1 MPTSPGVLP
10 GARAAV
16 RARDRSE
23 TAFVAETP
31 SPDHSRPDGSSVPPP
46 AVRRRASMTRR
57 LGLLAAVLAVA
68 LGGVLLQHRL
78 QVADAPGSIANGTT
92 TLPATAVAPS
102 AAVAPA
108 PIGWVDVPSS
118 DTVVGP
124 VVKLAGWALDADR
137 IRAVEVRVGGRTQ
150 PATYGVARHDV
161 AAVKPG
167 YPDNPG
173 SGFEVEVDV
182 RALAGTAAGDR
193 VRLDVVAINRQGV
206 ETLLARKSVVPPPP
220 ESVWR
225 ALDPGTLGTA
235 ERFYVLPGVSGIAL
249 DGAKELDTVYRAYA
263 SPTFAVGI
271 RVPILYLRTTLGAAH
286 DWRFDPNWDIER
298 RCGSRRIAEDS
309 LATLLDYVKAHR
321 LPLLVTLNGGVWS
334 DASCGVPEWDVTD
347 HLETDPANCQW
358 NQANEVM
365 ADDALKHLPGSQES
379 PELGRVLTFNV
390 YARDNRHYKRR
401 NLQAAGKLI
410 ATFAKA
416 NPELFVGINL
426 DPDNVL
432 NPFYEEKQ
440 WYDYNPGTLKQF
452 RHWLAG
458 TGPYAGDGG
467 RDVPD
472 LRRFRRATPLTLAE
486 VNRLAGKAWQR
497 WQDVDPPREF
507 PRTGRPFWDDPWTH
521 EWERFRRHLVAL
533 HYEELAQWLVEAGIP
548 AGRIHTSQGFM
559 GPAADAMP
567 FALYLD
573 SPSKNYDTGGISVEG
588 AVPRHGHLGVTVYG
602 PAAENDIRMETP
614 DSLFA
619 AFSRQDRDWA
629 IVEINTT
636 DLRAPGVLPDYAR
649 AYRVFRD
656 AFNFGA
662 RFVSPMAWNGSNG
675 IFAGQPGYVAY
686 TAWRNTPFEEAMR
699 DFAVSHA
706 YLPRGARLWTFGTPQ
721 LATDD
726 GWTVQAPATLVA
738 DRARIEVRG
747 DGPRALASPPRLAL
761 PRGRVDRLVLG
772 IDPASLAGV
781 EVAGRGAAG
790 DWVPLA
796 RHDGQRAAPAGPAGI
811 VLPLAWPASLPTIEQ
826 LRITLEPRDA
836 TRPLTLRHIALYPP
850 APQAAASAPAGR

>member
-1 MPTSPGVLP
+1 V
-10 GARAAV
+10 
-16 RARDRSE
+16 
-23 TAFVAETP
+23 
-31 SPDHSRPDGSSVPPP
+31 
-46 AVRRRASMTRR
+46 
-57 LGLLAAVLAVA
+57 LAAA
-68 LGGVLLQHRL
+68 LGGLLLHHRL
-78 QVADAPGSIANGTT
+78 QVADRAE
-92 TLPATAVAPS
+92 PATGGPASPTAAAPPG
-102 AAVAPA
+102 AAVAAA
-108 PIGWVDVPSS
+108 PIGWVDIPNG

-137 IRAVEVRVGGRTQ
+137 IRAVEVRVGDRSQ
-150 PATYGVARHDV
+150 PATYGVSRNDV

-167 YPDNPG
+167 YADNPR

-182 RALAGTAAGDR
+182 RSLVGSGAAAR
-193 VRLDVVAINRQGV
+193 VRLDVVAINRRGA
-206 ETLLARKSVVPPPP
+206 ETLLARKSVVPPAAQ
-220 ESVWR
+220 SVWR
-225 ALDPGTLGTA
+225 SLDPGTTRTA
-235 ERFYVLPGVSGIAL
+235 ERFHVLPGVSGIAL

-321 LPLLVTLNGGVWS
+321 LPLLVTLNGGVWA

-401 NLQAAGKLI
+401 NLQVAGALI
-410 ATFAKA
+410 AAFAKA
-416 NPELFVGINL
+416 NPELFVGVNL

-432 NPFYEEKQ
+432 NPFYEERQ

-458 TGPYAGDGG
+458 TGPYAADGG

-472 LRRFRRATPLTLAE
+472 LRRFRRAAPLTLAG
-486 VNRLAGKAWQR
+486 VNRLAGRAWQR
-497 WQDVDPPREF
+497 WEDVDPPREF
-507 PRTGRPFWDDPWTH
+507 PRSGRPFWEDPWTH

-533 HYEELAQWLVEAGIP
+533 HYEELAQWLVEVGIP
-548 AGRIHTSQGFM
+548 ASRIHTSQGFM
-559 GPAADAMP
+559 GPAAEAMP
-567 FALYLD
+567 FALYVD

-588 AVPRHGHLGVTVYG
+588 AVPRHGHLGATVYG

-619 AFSRQDRDWA
+619 AFARQDRDWA
-629 IVEINTT
+629 IVETNTT
-636 DLRAPGVLPDYAR
+636 DLRAPDVLPDYAR

-656 AFNFGA
+656 AFNYGA

-675 IFAGQPGYVAY
+675 IYAGQPGYVAY

-699 DFAVSHA
+699 DFALSHA
-706 YLPRGARLWTFGTPQ
+706 YVPRGARLWTFGTPQ
-721 LATDD
+721 LASDD
-726 GWTVQAPATLVA
+726 GWTGRGATTLVA
-738 DRARIEVRG
+738 SRG
-747 DGPRALASPPRLAL
+747 RVEISGNGPRALASPPRLAL

-772 IDPASLAGV
+772 IDPASLSGV
-781 EVAGRGAAG
+781 EVAGRGATG

-796 RHDGQRAAPAGPAGI
+796 RHDSGRDATTGPAGI
-811 VLPLAWPASLPTIEQ
+811 VLPLAWPVSLLAIEE
-826 LRITLEPRDA
+826 LRITLEPREA
-836 TRPLTLRHIALYPP
+836 TLPLTLRHIALYPP
-850 APQAAASAPAGR
+850 APGAPASKASGPAGR

>member
-1 MPTSPGVLP
+1 M
-10 GARAAV
+10 
-16 RARDRSE
+16 
-23 TAFVAETP
+23 
-31 SPDHSRPDGSSVPPP
+31 
-46 AVRRRASMTRR
+46 
-57 LGLLAAVLAVA
+57 LAVA
-68 LGGVLLQHRL
+68 LGGALLQHRL
-78 QVADAPGSIANGTT
+78 QVADAPGTAAGGGAASA
-92 TLPATAVAPS
+92 PA

-108 PIGWVDVPSS
+108 PIGWVDVPGG

-137 IRAVEVRVGGRTQ
+137 IRAVEVRVGGRAQ
-150 PATYGVARHDV
+150 PATFGIARHDV

-167 YPDNPG
+167 YPDNPL
-173 SGFEVEVDV
+173 SGFEAEVDV
-182 RALAGTAAGDR
+182 RALVGDAAGER

-206 ETLLARKSVVPPPP
+206 ETLLARKSVVPPVVQ
-220 ESVWR
+220 SVWR
-225 ALDPGTLGTA
+225 ALDPGTFGAA
-235 ERFYVLPGVSGIAL
+235 EHFHVLPGVSGIAL

-271 RVPILYLRTTLGAAH
+271 RVPILYMRTTLGAAH

-309 LATLLDYVKAHR
+309 LAILLDYVKAHR

-334 DASCGVPEWDVTD
+334 DASCAVPEWDATD

-401 NLQAAGKLI
+401 NLQAAGARI
-410 ATFAKA
+410 AAFANA
-416 NPELFVGINL
+416 NPELFVGVNL

-458 TGPYAGDGG
+458 TGPYAGNGG

-472 LRRFRRATPLTLAE
+472 LRRFRRAAPLTLAE
-486 VNRLAGKAWQR
+486 VNRLAGRDWQR
-497 WQDVDPPREF
+497 WEDVDPPREF
-507 PRTGRPFWDDPWTH
+507 PRSGRPFWDDPWTR

-533 HYEELAQWLVEAGIP
+533 HYDELAQWLVEAGIP
-548 AGRIHTSQGFM
+548 AARIHTSQGFM
-559 GPAADAMP
+559 GPAAEAMP

-588 AVPRHGHLGVTVYG
+588 AIPRHGHLGATVYG

-619 AFSRQDRDWA
+619 AFSRLDREWA

-636 DLRAPGVLPDYAR
+636 DLRAPAVLPDYAR

-656 AFNFGA
+656 AFNYGA
-662 RFVSPMAWNGSNG
+662 RFISPMAWNGSNG
-675 IFAGQPGYVAY
+675 IYAGQPGYVAY

-706 YLPRGARLWTFGTPQ
+706 YVPRGARLWTFGTPQ
-721 LATDD
+721 LASDD
-726 GWTVQAPATLVA
+726 GWTAGPATTLVA
-738 DRARIEVRG
+738 GSARLEVRG
-747 DGPRALASPPRLAL
+747 EGSRTLVSPPRLAL
-761 PRGRVDRLVLG
+761 PRGRVDRLVLAT
-772 IDPASLAGV
+772 DPASLARV

-790 DWVPLA
+790 KWVPLA
-796 RHDGQRAAPAGPAGI
+796 RRDAVPGATSGPVGI
-811 VLPLAWPASLPTIEQ
+811 VLPLAWPATLPTIEE
-826 LRITLEPRDA
+826 LRITLAPRA
-836 TRPLTLRHIALYPP
+836 PAEPLTLRHIALYPP
-850 APQAAASAPAGR
+850 ARVAPASKISGPAGR

>member
-1 MPTSPGVLP
+1 MLVL
-10 GARAAV
+10 
-16 RARDRSE
+16 
-23 TAFVAETP
+23 
-31 SPDHSRPDGSSVPPP
+31 
-46 AVRRRASMTRR
+46 
-57 LGLLAAVLAVA
+57 A
-68 LGGVLLQHRL
+68 LGGALLQHRL
-78 QVADAPGSIANGTT
+78 RIATGPEPTANVPVASPAAAGAPG
-92 TLPATAVAPS
+92 V
-102 AAVAPA
+102 AVAPA
-108 PIGWVDVPSS
+108 PIGWVDLPSS

-124 VVKLAGWALDADR
+124 VVKVAGWALDADR
-137 IRAVEVRVGGRTQ
+137 IRMVEVRVGGRAQ
-150 PATYGVARHDV
+150 PATYGISRQDV

-167 YPDNPG
+167 YADNPL
-173 SGFEVEVDV
+173 SGFEAEVDL
-182 RALAGTAAGDR
+182 RSLAGPEVADR
-193 VRLDVVAINRQGV
+193 IRLDVVAINRQGV

-225 ALDPGTLGTA
+225 ALDPGTLGAA
-235 ERFYVLPGVSGIAL
+235 ERFHVLPGVSGIAL
-249 DGAKELDTVYRAYA
+249 DGAKELDTVYRAYT

-271 RVPILYLRTTLGAAH
+271 RVPILYMRTTLGAAH

-309 LATLLDYVKAHR
+309 LATLLDHVKAHG

-401 NLQAAGKLI
+401 NLQAAGALI
-410 ATFAKA
+410 ARFAKA
-416 NPELFVGINL
+416 NPGLFVGVNL

-432 NPFYEEKQ
+432 NPFYEEQQ

-458 TGPYAGDGG
+458 TGPYAGNGG

-472 LRRFRRATPLTLAE
+472 LRRFRRAAPLTLAE
-486 VNRLAGKAWQR
+486 VNQLAGRAWRR
-497 WQDVDPPREF
+497 WEDVDPPREF
-507 PRTGRPFWDDPWTH
+507 PRTGRPFWEDPWTH

-533 HYEELAQWLVEAGIP
+533 HYEELAQWLAEAGIP

-567 FALYLD
+567 FALRLD
-573 SPSKNYDTGGISVEG
+573 SPAKNYDTGGISVEG
-588 AVPRHGHLGVTVYG
+588 AIPRHGHLGATVYG

-619 AFSRQDRDWA
+619 AFSRLDREWA

-636 DLRAPGVLPDYAR
+636 DLRAPAVLPDYAR

-656 AFNFGA
+656 AFNYGA

-675 IFAGQPGYVAY
+675 IYAGQPGYVAY

-706 YLPRGARLWTFGTPQ
+706 YVPRGARLWTFGTPQ
-721 LATDD
+721 LASDD
-726 GWTVQAPATLVA
+726 GWTAGPATSVVA
-738 DRARIEVRG
+738 GRARLEVRG
-747 DGPRALASPPRLAL
+747 DGPRTLASPPRLAL

-772 IDPASLAGV
+772 IDPASLARV

-790 DWVPLA
+790 EWVPLA
-796 RHDGQRAAPAGPAGI
+796 RHDTVPGATSGPAGI
-811 VLPLAWPASLPTIEQ
+811 VLPLAWPASLPTIEE
-826 LRITLEPRDA
+826 LRITLAPRA
-836 TRPLTLRHIALYPP
+836 PAEPLTLRHIALYPP
-850 APQAAASAPAGR
+850 APVTPAAKISGPAGR